1 MRLEAEPPFFSTP
14 RRSRH
19 IMRHVRLVAL
29 GMTLLAAACASG
41 GGGEGG
47 GDQGG
52 QDRYRL
58 TAADLAPYATQ
69 NLYQAVQRAR
79 RFWLQG
85 SGGRAP
91 RIFVNGTEMGGAANL
106 SEYMPSQVQ
115 EITFITATDAMTQ
128 YGPDYAG
135 GVINVI
141 LR

>member
-1 MRLEAEPPFFSTP
+1 
-14 RRSRH
+14 
-19 IMRHVRLVAL
+19 MRHVRLVAL

-41 GGGEGG
+41 GGGGGG

-58 TAADLAPYATQ
+58 TAADLVPYATQ

-85 SGGRAP
+85 SGGRSP
-91 RIFVNGTEMGGAANL
+91 RLFVNGTEMGGPSNMA
-106 SEYMPSQVQ
+106 EYMPSQVQ